1 MYYYYYYQIESF
13 CNVSLKGMDWMY
25 AVCSTTARRGA
36 LDWAPEFHKATKPV
50 FEVSTIAYSCTI
62 NTDIFMIQRLYES
75 VENGSETRR
84 TLEENAR
91 PDYRERLEAE
101 LKAIRESEMWQAGKT
116 VRGLRPENQ
125 PDVVED
131 ATVAKSCSQ

>member
-1 MYYYYYYQIESF
+1 MLTRVPISPQ
-13 CNVSLKGMDWMY
+13 GMDWMY

-50 FEVSTIAYSCTI
+50 FE
-62 NTDIFMIQRLYES
+62 RLYES
-75 VENGSETRR
+75 VANGTETRR

-101 LKAIRESEMWQAGKT
+101 LKAMRESEMWRAGRT
-116 VRGLRPENQ
+116 VRSLRPENQ
-125 PDVVED
+125 
-131 ATVAKSCSQ
+131 